1 MRQFREGGYN
11 TLVATCVGEEGLDIG
26 DVDLIIC
33 FDAHKSPI
41 RLVQRMGRTG
51 RKREGRIV
59 MLVTEGKEE
68 QVRND
73 VIYRLCFIVT
83 LFKSRIL
90 RFVFGKFHILGC
102 PWYTVTGHTVMR
114 TFSSGTRLSLHAAY
128 FVLQVYNQSQYSK
141 KSIHKVILNGARSLQ
156 FYANNPRMIPIG
168 LDPQCH
174 KMHITVSQ
182 TFASAAAT
190 GGKRVGSKA
199 AERFRSSESML

>member
-73 VIYRLCFIVT
+73 VI
-83 LFKSRIL
+83 
-90 RFVFGKFHILGC
+90 
-102 PWYTVTGHTVMR
+102 
-114 TFSSGTRLSLHAAY
+114 
-128 FVLQVYNQSQYSK
+128 
-141 KSIHKVILNGARSLQ
+141 
-156 FYANNPRMIPIG
+156 
-168 LDPQCH
+168 
-174 KMHITVSQ
+174 
-182 TFASAAAT
+182 
-190 GGKRVGSKA
+190 
-199 AERFRSSESML
+199 FRSHVCFDLYSVSFTY